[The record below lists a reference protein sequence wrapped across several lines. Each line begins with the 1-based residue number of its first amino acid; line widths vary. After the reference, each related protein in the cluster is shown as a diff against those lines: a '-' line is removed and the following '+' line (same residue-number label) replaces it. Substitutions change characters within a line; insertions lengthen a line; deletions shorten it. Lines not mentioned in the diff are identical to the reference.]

1 MRRATLLLLLATF
14 ACLFSSP
21 TALAQA
27 LGPFLG
33 QIMIVPYNFAP
44 RGWQTCD
51 GQLMS
56 IAQNTA
62 LFSLLGTTYGG
73 DGRTTFALPDLRGR
87 VPIGMGQGPGLISYN
102 EGDQGGEETV
112 TLTLFQIPN
121 HTHVPLGSPTVA
133 NTGSPAGANWAMPR
147 VLLYS
152 SGAPSVVMSGAAL
165 GSTGG
170 NQPHDNMK
178 PYLVMTYIIAIVGI
192 FPSRG

>member
-1 MRRATLLLLLATF
+1 MRLATLPLLLVSL

-21 TALAQA
+21 PALAQ
-27 LGPFLG
+27 LEPFLG

-44 RGWQTCD
+44 RGWETCD
-51 GQLMS
+51 GQIMS
-56 IAQNTA
+56 ISQNTA

-87 VPIGMGQGPGLISYN
+87 VPIGMGQGPGLSNYVQG
-102 EGDQGGEETV
+102 ETGGEETV
-112 TLTLFQIPN
+112 TLTLSQIPS
-121 HTHVPLGSPTVA
+121 HTHVPQGSPTVA

-152 SGAPSVVMSGAAL
+152 SGAPSVGMSGAAL

-178 PYLVMTYIIAIVGI
+178 PYLVMTYVIAVTGV